1 MKLLAVANP
10 ANILGGGAAAHK
22 VTKLADQLNLAFL
35 VYRGLVSDELQRKED
50 PPINTQAAQKALIE
64 AEEKIERYWIS
75 TFKPNIESGLKIHGL
90 DDDTA
95 SIVSGKYTGR
105 LAKTINEVSDRA
117 FIEGYNAALNKN
129 WEKAQAWKRIAE
141 AYGLDPVQ
149 MRKWITYYPEDGY
162 HPTAIPEK
170 SQDMMDRFLNARAA
184 RISENES
191 WTIKNMGKQLMWEQ
205 KVRAG
210 TLPKGTKKI
219 WHTAE
224 DELVCDVCGPLNGTV
239 VAIESEYEASTGNS
253 FFVPPLH
260 VNCRCEIELE
270 EFDVVTKFD
279 KYKRDKNGRFSRVES
294 RGAKPATLTRPT
306 SFTRSGK
313 SQQVATARGQ
323 AIQMPVAR
331 QEEKKL
337 PYASEIVVPTAVIE
351 QVSNTK
357 ISEETSQKA
366 LAKAKANK
374 VKGKIAAKIK
384 RAKDTEEDVKQK
396 AAAKTQQKVEPEIE
410 VSDKA
415 LTFSLHDLRRNGV
428 DLQGEEV
435 LDMDKLSGNNISPES
450 DVGEAIKV
458 EHGER
463 EGYIKNANVERKLTS
478 EGQLQE
484 FDEEGNV
491 VVGDGS
497 SFAAE
502 NDALSGADTVVVFPK
517 GVPVETDRQGN
528 LAIKGQYRTY
538 VRELRDGY
546 SPELKSAGGDN
557 IDLGGLEQPDLQTGG
572 GIDRNGHYRGQDLNI
587 VYAVPY
593 TD

>member
-10 ANILGGGAAAHK
+10 ANILGGGPVAHK

-50 PPINTQAAQKALIE
+50 PPINTQAAQKALVE
-64 AEEKIERYWIS
+64 AEDKIERYWIS

-270 EFDVVTKFD
+270 EFEVVTKFD

-323 AIQMPVAR
+323 AVVMPLQR
-331 QEEKKL
+331 RKEEKKL
-337 PYASEIVVPTAVIE
+337 PYVSEIVVPTAVVE
-351 QVSNTK
+351 QVKNTK

-374 VKGKIAAKIK
+374 VKSKIAGKIKK
-384 RAKDTEEDVKQK
+384 PKDTEEDVKQK
-396 AAAKTQQKVEPEIE
+396 SAAKTQQKVEPEIE
-410 VSDKA
+410 VSDEA
-415 LTFSLHDLRRNGV
+415 LTFSLHDLRRNGI
-428 DLQGEEV
+428 DLQGEDL

-450 DVGEAIKV
+450 DVGEAIKI
-458 EHGER
+458 ERGER
-463 EGYIKNANVERKLTS
+463 EGYIERTNVERKLS
-478 EGQLQE
+478 PEGRL
-484 FDEEGNV
+484 DD
-491 VVGDGS
+491 GDGS
-497 SFAAE
+497 TWSAE
-502 NDALSGADTVVVFPK
+502 NDALSDADTVVVFPQ
-517 GVPVETDRQGN
+517 GVPIETDKQGN
-528 LAIKGQYRTY
+528 VAIKGQYRTF

-546 SPELKSAGGDN
+546 APELKSAGGDN
-557 IDLGGLEQPDLQTGG
+557 IDLGGLESPDLQAGG
-572 GIDRNGHYRGQDLNI
+572 GIDSNGNYSGQDLNI